1 MKTLFERLKP
11 EYKAQLLA
19 QFDNYPNA
27 IKAAVVELKNENS
40 ILDLRVGTAMCLVM
54 YLDLKSSDVNQV
66 LNLFESK

>member
-11 EYKAQLLA
+11 EYKTQLLA

-40 ILDLRVGTAMCLVM
+40 ILDLRFGTAMCLVM

-66 LNLFESK
+66 LNLFEQ